1 MFQGRHRGE
10 CDVQIVKQ
18 VGRLLL
24 EVREQYIMMELWR
37 SQGGLDKEG
46 CLRGHCLFGK
56 SKILFFINK

>member
-1 MFQGRHRGE
+1 M
-10 CDVQIVKQ
+10 QIVKQ